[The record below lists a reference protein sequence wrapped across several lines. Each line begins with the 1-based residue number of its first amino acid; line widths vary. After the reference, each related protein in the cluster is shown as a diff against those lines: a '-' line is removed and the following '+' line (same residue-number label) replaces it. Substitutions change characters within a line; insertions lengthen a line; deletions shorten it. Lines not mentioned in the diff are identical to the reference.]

1 MSRSLNLNRDA
12 ISRRRMLASCAAIPF
27 GLATAAAIPASADE
41 LTKIRIATVGAETS
55 GAAMYAQDL
64 GFFTQ
69 AGLAADLAFFQSGA
83 VIVNTVVSGTCE
95 FGSSAVSTLAL
106 ARGRGLPV
114 TIVAAGG
121 LSTGKLIGAVIGLK
135 DGPRTAADLNGK
147 TMAVPGL
154 GTFAQYSAQYWIDKS
169 GGDSRSVK
177 FVEVA
182 LSEMPAALE
191 AHRVDAAALFEPGI
205 TLAMATGK
213 FNVLGNTS
221 SAVAPHWLTSVWFS
235 TDAYVQ
241 QNPDAT
247 RRFVNAIRQGAVWSN
262 SHRAESSAILVK
274 YTKLDPDLA
283 SRMVRDQ
290 QGTVL
295 SPELLQPNLD
305 VLARYS
311 ALPNPVTVQQLVW
324 KPR

>member
-1 MSRSLNLNRDA
+1 MDRSV
-12 ISRRRMLASCAAIPF
+12 SRRRMLASCAAIPV
-27 GLATAAAIPASADE
+27 GLAAAAAPPAYSAD
-41 LTKIRIATVGAETS
+41 LTKIRIASVGAETS

-69 AGLAADLAFFQSGA
+69 AGLAADLTFFQSGA
-83 VIVNTVVSGTCE
+83 VIVNTVVSGSCD
-95 FGSSAVSTLAL
+95 FGSSAVSSLAL

-121 LSTGKLIGAVIGLK
+121 LSTGKLIAAVIALK
-135 DGPRTAADLNGK
+135 DGARTAADLNGK
-147 TMAVPGL
+147 TVAVPGL
-154 GTFAQYSAQYWIDKS
+154 GTFAQYTAQYWIDKN
-169 GGDSRSVK
+169 GGDSHSVK
-177 FVEVA
+177 FVEMA
-182 LSEMPAALE
+182 MPEMPAALE
-191 AHRVDAAALFEPGI
+191 ANRVDAAALFEPSI

-213 FNVLGNTS
+213 YRVLGNTS
-221 SAVAPHWLTSVWFS
+221 SVVAPHWLTSVWFS
-235 TDAYVQ
+235 TDSYVQ

-247 RRFVNAIRQGAVWSN
+247 RRFVSAIRQGAMWSN
-262 SHRAESSAILVK
+262 SHIAQSSDILVK

-283 SRMVRDQ
+283 GRMVRDQ

-305 VLARYS
+305 VLARYN
-311 ALPNPVTVQQLVW
+311 ALPNPVTVSQLVW

>member
-1 MSRSLNLNRDA
+1 
-12 ISRRRMLASCAAIPF
+12 MLEACAAIPV
-27 GLATAAAIPASADE
+27 GLAAGAASSASAAD
-41 LTKIRIATVGAETS
+41 LTKIRIATAASETS

-83 VIVNTVVSGTCE
+83 VIVNTVVSGSAD
-95 FGSSAVSTLAL
+95 FGSSAVSSLAL
-106 ARGRGLPV
+106 ARGSGLPV

-121 LSTGKLIGAVIGLK
+121 LSTGKPISAIIVLK
-135 DGPRTAADLNGK
+135 DGPRTAADLTGK

-154 GTFAQYSAQYWIDKS
+154 KTFSQYTAQLWIDKN

-177 FVEVA
+177 FVEMPPA
-182 LSEMPAALE
+182 EMSAALE
-191 AHRVDAAALFEPGI
+191 SHRVDSATTFEPGI
-205 TLAMATGK
+205 TLAMATGN
-213 FNVLGNTS
+213 FRVLGNC
-221 SAVAPHWLTSVWFS
+221 AAVVAPRWLTSVWFS

-247 RRFVNAIRQGAVWSN
+247 RRFVGAIRQGALWSN
-262 SHRAESSAILVK
+262 SHLAQSSAILAK

-283 SRMVRDQ
+283 ARMTRDQ

-295 SPELLQPNLD
+295 DPALLQPNLD
-305 VLARYS
+305 VLARYN
-311 ALPNPVTVQQLVW
+311 ALPNPVTVSQLVW
-324 KPR
+324 NPH

>member
-12 ISRRRMLASCAAIPF
+12 VSRRRMLASCAAVPVA
-27 GLATAAAIPASADE
+27 LAAGAAVPASAEE
-41 LTKIRIATVGAETS
+41 LAKIRIATVGSETS

-83 VIVNTVVSGTCE
+83 VIVNTVVSGACE
-95 FGSSAVSTLAL
+95 FGSSAVASLAL

-114 TIVAAGG
+114 IIVAAGG
-121 LSTGKLIGAVIGLK
+121 LSTGKLIGAVIALK
-135 DGPRTAADLNGK
+135 DGPRTPADLSGK

-154 GTFAQYSAQYWIDKS
+154 GTFAQYSAQYWIDKN

-182 LSEMPAALE
+182 LPEMPAALE
-191 AHRVDAAALFEPGI
+191 THRVDAAALFEPGI
-205 TLAMATGK
+205 TLAMATGNFK
-213 FNVLGNTS
+213 VLGNTS
-221 SAVAPHWLTSVWFS
+221 AAVAPHWLTSVWFS
-235 TDAYVQ
+235 TDTYVQ
-241 QNPDAT
+241 QNPDVT
-247 RRFVNAIRQGAVWSN
+247 RRFVSAIRQGAMWSN
-262 SHRAESSAILVK
+262 SHRAQSSEILVK

-283 SRMVRDQ
+283 ARMVRDQ

-305 VLARYS
+305 VLARYH
-311 ALPNPVTVQQLVW
+311 ALPNPVTVAQLVW
-324 KPR
+324 NPR